1 MTFSIVIMVGRG
13 YFLPTHVHEASD
25 EYKIYPDKNPNLNE
39 EQKKIAQETES
50 LIKEV
55 LGEKINNEDRE
66 YESKLIFDA
75 INEIRDEL

>member
-1 MTFSIVIMVGRG
+1 
-13 YFLPTHVHEASD
+13 
-25 EYKIYPDKNPNLNE
+25 
-39 EQKKIAQETES
+39 

-66 YESKLIFDA
+66 YESKIIFDA